1 MRNEVIAITM
11 VFVVV
16 LAFLAGLVSS
26 TLLLQRNGTSTTS
39 SSSVPTL
46 CTVAAEGQLILQ
58 VLNSTNGKPVAF
70 APVYGQF
77 ISGCSY
83 IPINLNG
90 TSTNATGFVTFGGEV
105 GEYHLN
111 LHTLGNYFV
120 YASTN
125 PGETTCVTLSIPSRE
140 THITY
145 GGLLLPDG
153 C

>member
-1 MRNEVIAITM
+1 MTM
-11 VFVVV
+11 VILVVT
-16 LAFLAGLVSS
+16 AFLAGLGAS
-26 TLLLQRNGTSTTS
+26 TLILRGNGTSATNSTGDG
-39 SSSVPTL
+39 TL

-70 APVYGQF
+70 APIYGQF
-77 ISGCSY
+77 VSGCSY
-83 IPINLNG
+83 TPINLNG
-90 TSTNATGFVTFGGEV
+90 TTTNATGFVKFGGEV

-120 YASTN
+120 DASTN